1 MSEPGGSPPAPRPLL
16 HPLLHPLLRSLLF
29 LLAFLAAQSVAT
41 QALSLGLQLA
51 GDAPFLKGGFGQSNE
66 AFVLTFAVSLVPL
79 LLVTRIF
86 LWLLDRRGLA
96 SIGLRLPPGGARAA
110 LAQAC
115 AATLGA
121 AGIAA
126 LWLGLLLAL
135 PNRLASLE
143 VRGIAAA
150 FLSGPRWWP
159 ASPALLLA
167 LLFVGFCIQGGVEEW
182 VLRGYVYRALR
193 ERWRPGAA
201 ALASALLFSA
211 LHSFNPAVSPISL
224 LNIAL
229 SGVLLA
235 GLVERSGSLWSAT
248 LAHGAWNFAV
258 ACLLSVP
265 ISGYSEFHLFDVR
278 VAGERALT
286 GGAFGPEGSLLLTP
300 VVGLG
305 AFLVWR
311 LAGRNGA
318 PRELPASPEAGVTP
332 PAARCSADS
341 GSP

>member
-1 MSEPGGSPPAPRPLL
+1 MIEGGGAPSRP
-16 HPLLHPLLRSLLF
+16 HPLIHPLLRSLLF
-29 LLAFLAAQSVAT
+29 LLAFLAMQSEAGK
-41 QALSLGLQLA
+41 ALRLGLQL
-51 GDAPFLKGGFGQSNE
+51 GGGAPLLKEGFGQSNE
-66 AFVLTFAVSLVPL
+66 AFVLSFAVALLPLFVVSLV
-79 LLVTRIF
+79 F
-86 LWLLDRRGLA
+86 LGLLDRRSLA
-96 SIGLRLPPGGARAA
+96 SIGLRPPLGGGRAA
-110 LAQAC
+110 LAQALC
-115 AATLGA
+115 APLGA
-121 AGIAA
+121 AAVAG
-126 LWLGLLLAL
+126 LWLGLLLL
-135 PNRLASLE
+135 FPNRLANLE
-143 VRGIAAA
+143 VRGIASS
-150 FLSGPRWWP
+150 FVSGPRWWP

-167 LLFVGFCIQGGVEEW
+167 LLVLGFCIQGGVEEW

-193 ERWRPGAA
+193 ERWRPVAA
-201 ALASALLFSA
+201 ALASALLFSG
-211 LHSFNPAVSPISL
+211 LHSFNPAVSPVAL

-265 ISGYSEFHLFDVR
+265 ISGYSVFHLLEVS

-305 AFLVWR
+305 AVLVWR
-311 LAGRNGA
+311 LGRTGA
-318 PRELPASPEAGVTP
+318 WRGQPTAPEAGITSPV
-332 PAARCSADS
+332 ARCSADS